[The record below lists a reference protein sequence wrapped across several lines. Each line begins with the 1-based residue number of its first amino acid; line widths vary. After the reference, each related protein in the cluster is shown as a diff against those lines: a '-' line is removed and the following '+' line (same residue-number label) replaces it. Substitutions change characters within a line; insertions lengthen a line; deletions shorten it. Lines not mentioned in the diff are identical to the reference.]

1 MLNDDD
7 ALESAYEP
15 LCDPFSEGLVD
26 AGRRF
31 SSCTALTPLR
41 AGGLRPKGLRKG
53 AIVNRMEATYTAIFC
68 AIICCIMECQSYIHD
83 DQYARVARSG
93 IQ

>member
-7 ALESAYEP
+7 ALESAYDP

-26 AGRRF
+26 AGRTF

-41 AGGLRPKGLRKG
+41 VGGLRPKGLRKG
-53 AIVNRMEATYTAIFC
+53 AIVDGVDAICTPNFC
-68 AIICCIMECQSYIHD
+68 GIICFINEMPI
-83 DQYARVARSG
+83 ANT
-93 IQ
+93 